1 MGLIDSV
8 KDLYYQAEEK
18 YYAVLDRVDQTIPVY
33 KAVDFVDQYVPSFA
47 LLLAVVFLLLVFGLF
62 AVFSDFFVGPNTTL
76 SIIVMDADGLPIEG
90 ASVKAMFNGGEK
102 TFTTDAT
109 GEVIVSN
116 LARQSQVIAEISH
129 PEFEPKTESI
139 TITDFPTQVNE
150 ITLTRLGAAF
160 ITKTITVVDEDG
172 ANVNVP
178 LTLNFRCSSPYA
190 QAPQPVSLLAS
201 DNGVAR
207 VDVPTNCERLIV
219 SVSDGARFEDVQSQ
233 EIFLD
238 DPNPKIVLPDS
249 VLENGSINVSI
260 VDPDFLPVTDP
271 IRVLLF
277 RYEESL
283 QNPLVGPVDQSTSS
297 NGQASFVVSPAKY
310 VVKTTSTGLY
320 AAAESG
326 VVTIAAGEDESVQLV
341 LEKNTVQGK
350 IKIRVID
357 SVSEQGLE
365 N

>member
-76 SIIVMDADGLPIEG
+76 SIIVMDADGLPVEG

-129 PEFEPKTESI
+129 P
-139 TITDFPTQVNE
+139 
-150 ITLTRLGAAF
+150 RLGAAF

-238 DPNPKIVLPDS
+238 DPNPKI
-249 VLENGSINVSI
+249 
-260 VDPDFLPVTDP
+260 
-271 IRVLLF
+271 
-277 RYEESL
+277 
-283 QNPLVGPVDQSTSS
+283 
-297 NGQASFVVSPAKY
+297 
-310 VVKTTSTGLY
+310 
-320 AAAESG
+320 
-326 VVTIAAGEDESVQLV
+326 
-341 LEKNTVQGK
+341 
-350 IKIRVID
+350 
-357 SVSEQGLE
+357 
-365 N
+365 